1 MMERNINVHQWM
13 KMDFVRFARKNVNG
27 TNIKIEEETIIL
39 DDLKKRYF
47 ELNNELSLQKKLF
60 SDKKQELNNFYFEL
74 LNNKDS
80 ISLSINKLKSIALK
94 KSIESEEDFFNML
107 IEVEK
112 SEHKSEWQT
121 RIRILEELKNQD
133 NLLTEIYNGT
143 NIQIN
148 KIKEFIEYELHVFN

>member
-1 MMERNINVHQWM
+1 
-13 KMDFVRFARKNVNG
+13 
-27 TNIKIEEETIIL
+27 
-39 DDLKKRYF
+39 
-47 ELNNELSLQKKLF
+47 
-60 SDKKQELNNFYFEL
+60 
-74 LNNKDS
+74 
-80 ISLSINKLKSIALK
+80 
-94 KSIESEEDFFNML
+94 ML

-112 SEHKSEWQT
+112 SEHKPEWQT